1 MFPANLLDDT
11 AVHADP
17 AAPGCYTAHLP
28 PHWNYVIPSGGVA
41 MTIALRALMAELPGL
56 RLSSATAIFCSPV
69 LDGPLQ
75 IRTTILRRG
84 KLATQARA
92 SVTSEKTLGA
102 GGAGLEV
109 SATFA
114 ADVDG
119 PTGTFVEMPGRI
131 LPVEATSAPSVD
143 PVLIDVPFFKN
154 VEMRGA
160 LDGNEPD
167 ARGPHEARW
176 YRYRV
181 APRLADGRLDP
192 RAIPPIADT
201 MPPGLRA
208 ALGPD
213 APPFIAPSLDL
224 TLHFLNDT
232 TREWLCTS
240 ITCRDARGGRASA
253 DVEVWDDEGRL
264 VAYGTQVMLVKTR

>member
-1 MFPANLLDDT
+1 
-11 AVHADP
+11 
-17 AAPGCYTAHLP
+17 
-28 PHWNYVIPSGGVA
+28 
-41 MTIALRALMAELPGL
+41 
-56 RLSSATAIFCSPV
+56 
-69 LDGPLQ
+69 
-75 IRTTILRRG
+75 
-84 KLATQARA
+84 
-92 SVTSEKTLGA
+92 
-102 GGAGLEV
+102 
-109 SATFA
+109 
-114 ADVDG
+114 
-119 PTGTFVEMPGRI
+119 MPRRI

-160 LDGNEPD
+160 LEGEIADG
-167 ARGPHEARW
+167 RGPHEARW

-181 APRLADGRLDP
+181 PPRLEDGRLDP
-192 RAIPPIADT
+192 LAIPPIADT

-208 ALGPD
+208 ALGPG

-224 TLHFLNDT
+224 TLHFLDDT